1 MLFLKIYVTFVRRE
15 QKRMNKRE
23 NNMKRFLYL
32 TVCLLILGEFYG
44 CNGDVFVDDFRPS
57 DSELALDGNG
67 DVATIQFA
75 AANWDWLAM
84 YTVSSLPVQYKVYDA
99 DNRLVTND
107 QGPSLNG
114 LGKIVCTGEMID
126 FTIERVHPEE
136 VKITVGEN
144 ALSAPFQFLLT
155 ASNEYEW
162 QEIHVEISPGDR
174 YVMDSIIYSLN
185 AYSYDPENKIE
196 KKEGVSFHNL
206 TDVSST
212 YTFFPFESFYH
223 FMRFKSDVPEAFQL
237 LGEAGLTVEIPS
249 MKDGYLVMNGK
260 RAPFISEQQMLPCPS
275 TEQNKDIIPPRTSRY
290 YTLSMMYDW
299 LETRYTLY
307 VSHSKTKKQRIV
319 TGTLHIYV
327 SADNLIT
334 WNLDKKFKSYDV
346 ELGGV
351 DGLLDGGGTVP
362 LARTFTAGINL
373 TF

>member
-84 YTVSSLPVQYKVYDA
+84 YTASSLPVQYKVYDA
-99 DNRLVTND
+99 DNRLVTSD

-206 TDVSST
+206 T
-212 YTFFPFESFYH
+212 
-223 FMRFKSDVPEAFQL
+223 
-237 LGEAGLTVEIPS
+237 VEIPS

-260 RAPFISEQQMLPCPS
+260 RAPFISEQQMLPCSS

-319 TGTLHIYV
+319 TGTLHSEMPVKYY
-327 SADNLIT
+327 IT
-334 WNLDKKFKSYDV
+334 HKDIPFN
-346 ELGGV
+346 
-351 DGLLDGGGTVP
+351 
-362 LARTFTAGINL
+362 N
-373 TF
+373 

>member
-1 MLFLKIYVTFVRRE
+1 MT
-15 QKRMNKRE
+15 
-23 NNMKRFLYL
+23 
-32 TVCLLILGEFYG
+32 
-44 CNGDVFVDDFRPS
+44 
-57 DSELALDGNG
+57 
-67 DVATIQFA
+67 
-75 AANWDWLAM
+75 
-84 YTVSSLPVQYKVYDA
+84 KV
-99 DNRLVTND
+99 
-107 QGPSLNG
+107 
-114 LGKIVCTGEMID
+114 
-126 FTIERVHPEE
+126 
-136 VKITVGEN
+136 
-144 ALSAPFQFLLT
+144 LSAPFQFLLT

-212 YTFFPFESFYH
+212 YTFFPFEAFYH

-260 RAPFISEQQMLPCPS
+260 RAPFISEQQMLPCSS

-319 TGTLHIYV
+319 TGTLHSEMPVKYY
-327 SADNLIT
+327 IT
-334 WNLDKKFKSYDV
+334 HKDIPFN
-346 ELGGV
+346 
-351 DGLLDGGGTVP
+351 
-362 LARTFTAGINL
+362 N
-373 TF
+373 

>member
-1 MLFLKIYVTFVRRE
+1 MKTFI
-15 QKRMNKRE
+15 N
-23 NNMKRFLYL
+23 FTTYF
-32 TVCLLILGEFYG
+32 LILLGLCS

-57 DSELALDGNG
+57 DSELTLDGNG

-75 AANWDWLAM
+75 AANWDWM
-84 YTVSSLPVQYKVYDA
+84 YVAFDFPIQYKIYDA
-99 DNRLVTND
+99 DNRLITND

-126 FTIERVHPEE
+126 FTIERVHPKE

-144 ALSAPFQFLLT
+144 ALSAPFQFQLR

-162 QEIHVEISPGDR
+162 QEIYVEISPADR
-174 YVMDSIIYSLN
+174 YVMDSIIYSLD

-212 YTFFPFESFYH
+212 YTIFPFESFYH

-237 LGEAGLTVEIPS
+237 LGEVGLTVEIPS

-260 RAPFISEQQMLPCPS
+260 RVPFIPAQQMLSCS
-275 TEQNKDIIPPRTSRY
+275 NTEQKEDIIPPRTSRY
-290 YTLSMMYDW
+290 YTLSMVYDW

-307 VSHSKTKKQRIV
+307 VSHPKTKKQRILS
-319 TGTLHIYV
+319 GALHSEMPVKYH
-327 SADNLIT
+327 IT
-334 WNLDKKFKSYDV
+334 HRDVPFK
-346 ELGGV
+346 
-351 DGLLDGGGTVP
+351 
-362 LARTFTAGINL
+362 N
-373 TF
+373 

>member
-57 DSELALDGNG
+57 DSELTLDGNG

-84 YTVSSLPVQYKVYDA
+84 YTASSLPVQYKVYDA

-162 QEIHVEISPGDR
+162 QEIHVGISPGDR

-260 RAPFISEQQMLPCPS
+260 QAPFISEQQMLPCPS

-319 TGTLHIYV
+319 TGTLHSEMPVKYY
-327 SADNLIT
+327 IT
-334 WNLDKKFKSYDV
+334 HKDIPFN
-346 ELGGV
+346 
-351 DGLLDGGGTVP
+351 
-362 LARTFTAGINL
+362 N
-373 TF
+373 